1 MVPSSTQPRASLST
15 KIILICG
22 LSFLLIQLVAVTLSG
37 WLMKQQVEKNVYAEA
52 ISKSQILGEKII
64 LALTEQNTVV
74 RNIQSTIET
83 AHKTGVLNKQFIVD
97 LLVED
102 MKRFPAIYAMDFK
115 EIPGGFDGT
124 QVPGGPGTNSHG
136 IFFPSV
142 LRGPDNRV
150 TVSTPPEHY
159 SAVYWHIVKTG
170 ELDGLEPYI
179 DHDTHVPM
187 VSPTYPIT
195 FDGKRIG
202 VVGADIPLG
211 WLAPLLR
218 SVQIADGSSIGLLS
232 AQGAWIVTSDPT
244 QAMKHFSD
252 NAGNDL
258 ARALATRKITILRH
272 AHGNDI
278 DRILVPLKMG
288 NFNIYWTLVVEI
300 PRAAITTP
308 IWHTIYM
315 LVVPGIA
322 LIALSLVVM
331 VLVFRRLL
339 DAPLRGLQNSV
350 SALEEG
356 QYEVAVFGTRRHD
369 EIGSVARGLDSF
381 RGALLKAR
389 KVDEAVAADHIR
401 HEAEQERRHVED
413 EQRLADVKNVIDTI
427 GNALTALS
435 NGDLSAKIDKKLP
448 REFDLLR
455 EDFNR
460 SVERLAATISG
471 ISVVADTIS
480 EGSRSLATGAEDL
493 AKRTEQQAAAIEQT
507 TAAISQITH
516 KAAHSETVLTSAQ
529 ATGEQACQSAGSSSE
544 IMRRTREAMKQIED
558 SSSQVAAIVQV
569 IENIAFQTNVLALNA
584 SIEAARAGDSGKGF
598 AVVANEVRTLAQRC
612 TEAAGS
618 ISELVGKTVEEIRA
632 GAVCVRDTEKAL
644 ETITT
649 LVTAMGEKL
658 DTIVHN
664 AFEQA
669 ASLREVG
676 TAIAVM
682 DQSTQKSASIADET
696 RSSSIVL
703 SDEVGSMGELVSRF
717 SLPRETARRAEMA
730 Y

>member
-1 MVPSSTQPRASLST
+1 MVPPSSQPRTSLST

-22 LSFLLIQLVAVTLSG
+22 LSFVLIQLVAVTLSG

-83 AHKTGVLNKQFIVD
+83 AHKTGILNKQFIVD

-159 SAVYWHIVKTG
+159 SAVYWNIVKTG

-232 AQGAWIVTSDPT
+232 AQGAWIVTPDPA

-252 NAGNDL
+252 NASNDL
-258 ARALATRKITILRH
+258 TRALATRKITILP
-272 AHGNDI
+272 AHGTGI

-315 LVVPGIA
+315 LVVPGVA
-322 LIALSLVVM
+322 LIALSLLIM

-339 DAPLRGLQNSV
+339 NAPLRGLQNSV

-356 QYEVAVFGTRRHD
+356 QYEVVVYGTRRHD

-389 KVDEAVAADHIR
+389 KVDEAVAADRIR
-401 HEAEQERRHVED
+401 QEEDQERRHKED
-413 EQRLADVKNVIDTI
+413 EQRLDDVKQVIETI
-427 GNALTALS
+427 GSGLTALS
-435 NGDLSAKIDKKLP
+435 NGDLSAKIEKRLP

-460 SVERLAATISG
+460 SVERLAGTILG
-471 ISVVADTIS
+471 ISLAADTIS

-632 GAVCVRDTEKAL
+632 GAACVRDTEQAL

-669 ASLREVG
+669 ASLKEVG

-696 RSSSIVL
+696 RSSSIIL
-703 SDEVGSMGELVSRF
+703 SDEVGSMGELVARF
-717 SLPRETARRAEMA
+717 SLPRETARSVEMA